1 MKVKSVLLIC
11 LMLIVV
17 LSCGTAPKGKNL
29 FILSGQSNMAR
40 LDLDESFIPT
50 IEAKFGKENVLF
62 AKDATGGRSIR
73 RWYKDWNPPVGVQD
87 KAEPDLY
94 DSLMVKVQKVIEKEK
109 ISTVTFIWMQ
119 GERDAN
125 SKYGEVY
132 EESLKGL
139 YKQLSNDL
147 GRTDVNFVIGR
158 LSDFDMS
165 NKRYGHWVLIRDIQ
179 VKVAESSPRFGWVDT
194 DDLNDGIN
202 DEGIEIKNDLHM
214 SRKGYEILGKRFAD
228 KSIELI
234 EKNK

>member
-1 MKVKSVLLIC
+1 MNVKSILLIC
-11 LMLIVV
+11 LTLTVL
-17 LSCGTAPKGKNL
+17 LSCKTVPEGKNL

-40 LDLDESFIPT
+40 LNLEESFIPT

-62 AKDATGGRSIR
+62 AKYAVGGRPIR
-73 RWYKDWNPPVGVQD
+73 RWYKNWESPIGDQA

-94 DSLMVKVQKVIEKEK
+94 DSLMVRVQKVIDKK
-109 ISTVTFIWMQ
+109 NISTVTFLWMQ

-125 SKYGEVY
+125 SKYGKVY

-158 LSDFDMS
+158 LSDFDMF
-165 NKRYGHWVLIRDIQ
+165 NEKYGHWVLIRDIQ
-179 VKVAESSPRFGWVDT
+179 VKVAESNPRFDWVDT

-202 DEGIEIKNDLHM
+202 SEGIEIKNDLHM
-214 SRKGYEILGKRFAD
+214 SKNGYKIMGERFAN
-228 KSIELI
+228 KSIDLI

>member
-17 LSCGTAPKGKNL
+17 LSCETAPKVKNL

-109 ISTVTFIWMQ
+109 ISTVTLIWMQ

-165 NKRYGHWVLIRDIQ
+165 NEKYPHWTMIRNIQ
-179 VKVAESSPRFGWVDT
+179 VHVAESDPRFDWVNT
-194 DDLNDGIN
+194 DDLNDGVNRKGKVIA
-202 DEGIEIKNDLHM
+202 NDLHM
-214 SRKGYEILGKRFAD
+214 SAKGYMTMGERFAD
-228 KSIELI
+228 TSIRLI
-234 EKNK
+234 DNNR